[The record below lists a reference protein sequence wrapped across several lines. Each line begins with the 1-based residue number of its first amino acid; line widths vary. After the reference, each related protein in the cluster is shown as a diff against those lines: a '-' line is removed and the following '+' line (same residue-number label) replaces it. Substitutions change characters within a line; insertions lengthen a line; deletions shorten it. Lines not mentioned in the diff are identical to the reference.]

1 MKVILYMAMSAN
13 GFIAKKDDDT
23 NFISKEEWGVY
34 ADTVRKAGNVI
45 IGQRTYEIFTKQPE
59 FKQLEGAKV
68 IILSEQSFKTLDP
81 NHLTAS
87 SLKEALELVKGFEEV
102 IVAGGSL
109 TNKSFLEENLIDEI
123 YLDIEPVMFGEGIPL
138 FAAGNFDKE
147 LEFIGIKNISD
158 NEIQIHYRVKKET

>member
-1 MKVILYMAMSAN
+1 MKVIFYMATTAN

-23 NFISKEEWGVY
+23 SFISKDEWNCYV
-34 ADTVRKAGNVI
+34 DTVRKAGNVI

-68 IILSEQSFKTLDP
+68 IILSEQNFKTLDP

-87 SLKEALELVKGFEEV
+87 SPKGALELVKDFEEV

-123 YLDIEPVMFGEGIPL
+123 YLDVEPVMFGEGIPL
-138 FAAGNFDKE
+138 SAAGSFDKE

-158 NEIQIHYRVKKET
+158 NEIQLHYKVKKN